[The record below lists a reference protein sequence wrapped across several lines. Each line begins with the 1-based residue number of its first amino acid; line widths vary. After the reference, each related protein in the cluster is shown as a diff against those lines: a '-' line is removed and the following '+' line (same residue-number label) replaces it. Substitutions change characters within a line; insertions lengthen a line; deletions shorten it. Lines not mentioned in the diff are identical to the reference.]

1 MSRSQQA
8 GDLIGWS
15 TTFCRAVA
23 LVIGLIV
30 TTITAHAGP
39 SGPVTWGTTVNVAG
53 GGWGRMIQ
61 LTNGNWL
68 CVSTIFPAGT
78 NTYLA
83 IYRSTDTCRTWSF
96 LSQVN
101 EGGRTLDNGELVAL
115 PNGDVLLT
123 MRSLINGSSYRLP
136 VYRSTNNGA
145 SWTYHSNMDASEGAG
160 ARGLWEPDFWVLADG
175 RLIVTYSNEKHQSD
189 SPSYSQIISEKLS
202 LNNGASWGSE
212 IFAVAQPGGGNLRP
226 GMSQM
231 ARMANGKY
239 ILVYELVG
247 SGNADVYCK
256 ISNDGVTWPAGLG
269 TRIPCQHCGPFVTAL
284 PDGRVFITSCEN
296 EVSFSE
302 DFGETW
308 QKIDPPAWNLGYAF
322 SWPAVYATKTN
333 ELGVMAVAPNL
344 KLRFGA
350 LVPPKVWPN
359 PSTENFNNAT
369 DTNWTRYGT
378 NFSFSG
384 GRYLL
389 NNTNTYGKALVGDN
403 FWTDGTLEAEVL
415 LSTATGDAGLLF
427 RATNPDYVGPD
438 DMSGYYVGL
447 RAGGSVFLGKMSYSW
462 TQLTS
467 IAMTVGTNIWHH
479 LKVVAQGTN
488 LTIYVNDMVTPKITW
503 SDSTHRRGQI
513 GVRTFQSNAQFDNI
527 TFSNAAPLRLNVQ
540 QTGNSLQL
548 SWLQNAFN
556 LQLAQTV
563 NLNPPI
569 AWEPVTNPATLA
581 NGQWSLTLPM
591 IETPGQFFRLQPR

>member
-1 MSRSQQA
+1 MPNQIAYQLRINLSLLLSWTVLGGLVSA
-8 GDLIGWS
+8 G
-15 TTFCRAVA
+15 
-23 LVIGLIV
+23 
-30 TTITAHAGP
+30 AGP
-39 SGPVTWGTTVNVAG
+39 SGPVTWGTTVNVTG

-78 NTYLA
+78 NSYLA

-136 VYRSTNNGA
+136 VYRSSNNGA
-145 SWTYHSNMDASEGAG
+145 NWSYLSNIDASEGAG
-160 ARGLWEPDFWVLADG
+160 AKGLWEPDFWVLADG

-189 SPSYSQIISEKLS
+189 NPSYSQIISEKIS
-202 LNNGASWGSE
+202 LNNGVSWGSE
-212 IFAVAQPGGGNLRP
+212 FFAVAQSGGGSLRP

-247 SGNADVYCK
+247 SGNADVYFK
-256 ISNDGVTWPAGLG
+256 TSDDGVTWPSGLG

-322 SWPAVYATKTN
+322 SWPAIYATKTN
-333 ELGVMAVAPNL
+333 ELGVMAVAPSV

-350 LVPPKVWPN
+350 LAPPKVWPN
-359 PSTENFNNAT
+359 PFTDNFNSGT

-378 NFSFSG
+378 NVAFSS

-403 FWTDGTLEAEVL
+403 FWTDGTLEADVL
-415 LSTATGDAGLLF
+415 LSTSTGDAGLLF

-447 RAGGSVFLGKMSYSW
+447 RATGSVFLGKMSYSW

-467 IAMTVGTNIWHH
+467 TAMTVGTNTWHH
-479 LKVVAQGTN
+479 LKVVAQGAN
-488 LTIYVNDMVTPKITW
+488 LTVYVNDLATPKITW
-503 SDSTHRRGQI
+503 TDSTHRRGQI
-513 GVRTFQSNAQFDNI
+513 GVRAFQSNAQFDNV
-527 TFSNAAPLRLNVQ
+527 TFSNAAPLRLN
-540 QTGNSLQL
+540 LQL
-548 SWLQNAFN
+548 EGNVLQFSWLQNAYN
-556 LQLAQTV
+556 LQLAGTS
-563 NLNPPI
+563 NLTQSAN
-569 AWEPVTNPATLA
+569 WLPVTNSPTLS
-581 NGQWSLTLPM
+581 NGQWNLSLPLPAL
-591 IETPGQFFRLQPR
+591 PAQFYRLQPK

>member
-1 MSRSQQA
+1 VNLWRA
-8 GDLIGWS
+8 LTLAVGLTAATLI
-15 TTFCRAVA
+15 
-23 LVIGLIV
+23 
-30 TTITAHAGP
+30 AHAGP
-39 SGPVTWGTTVNVAG
+39 AGPVTWGTTVNVTG

-78 NTYLA
+78 NSYPA
-83 IYRSTDTCRTWSF
+83 IYRSTDTCRTWNF

-101 EGGRTLDNGELVAL
+101 EAGRTLDNGELIAL
-115 PNGDVLLT
+115 PNGEVLLT

-136 VYRSTNNGA
+136 VYRSTNNA
-145 SWTYHSNMDASEGAG
+145 VNWTYLSNIDASEGAG
-160 ARGLWEPDFWVLADG
+160 ARGLWEPDFWVLGDG

-189 SPSYSQIISEKLS
+189 SPSYSQIISEKVS

-212 IFAVAQPGGGNLRP
+212 IWAVAQPGGGSLRP
-226 GMSQM
+226 GMSQI

-247 SGNADVYCK
+247 SGNADVYFK
-256 ISNDGVTWPAGLG
+256 TSDDGVTWPTGLG

-284 PDGRVFITSCEN
+284 PDGRVFVTSCEN
-296 EVSFSE
+296 EISFSE
-302 DFGETW
+302 DSGETW

-350 LVPPKVWPN
+350 LAPPKVWPN
-359 PSTENFNNAT
+359 PFTDNFNSGT
-369 DTNWTRYGT
+369 DINWTRYGT
-378 NFSFSG
+378 NFAFGS

-389 NNTNTYGKALVGDN
+389 NLTNSYGKALVGDN
-403 FWTDGTLEAEVL
+403 FWTDGTLEADVM
-415 LSTATGDAGLLF
+415 LSSATGDAGLLF

-447 RAGGSVFLGKMSYSW
+447 RASGSVFLGKMSYSW

-467 IAMTVGTNIWHH
+467 TAMTVGTNTWHH
-479 LKVVAQGTN
+479 LKVVAQGTS
-488 LTIYVNDMVTPKITW
+488 LTVYVNDMATPKITW
-503 SDSTHRRGQI
+503 TDSAHRRGQI
-513 GVRTFQSNAQFDNI
+513 GVRAFQSNAQFDNV
-527 TFSNAAPLRLNVQ
+527 TFSNAAPLRLDLQ
-540 QTGNSLQL
+540 RAGNLLQF
-548 SWLQNAFN
+548 SWQQNAYN
-556 LQLAQTV
+556 LQLAQTT
-563 NLNPPI
+563 NLNPPTSWQ
-569 AWEPVTNPATLA
+569 AVTNPATLL
-581 NGQWSLTLPM
+581 NGQWNLSLPQPP
-591 IETPGQFFRLQPR
+591 EAWQFYRLQPR